1 MSSGIGG
8 IALAAGWD
16 AAKGHYC
23 LRPQKL
29 LCDTHADLD

>member
-1 MSSGIGG
+1 MGSGTGG

-23 LRPQKL
+23 LSSQKL